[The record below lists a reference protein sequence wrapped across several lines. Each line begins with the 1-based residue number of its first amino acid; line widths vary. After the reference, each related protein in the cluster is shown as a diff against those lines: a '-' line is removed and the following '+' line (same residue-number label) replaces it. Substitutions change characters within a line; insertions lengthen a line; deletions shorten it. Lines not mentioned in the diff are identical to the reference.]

1 MTDNKVRKLAHE
13 IAGEYFKN
21 KHMDIVG
28 ATASSETITIVGFN
42 KSNPEY
48 AEFAKFELISRKRLQ
63 SYYLS
68 SENMEVKREYY
79 CCKE

>member
-1 MTDNKVRKLAHE
+1 MTDNEVRKLAHE

-21 KHMDIVG
+21 EHMDIVG
-28 ATASSETITIVGFN
+28 ATISNGIITIVGFN
-42 KSNPEY
+42 KDDPEY
-48 AEFAKFELISRKRLQ
+48 AEFAKFELISRKLLQ

-79 CCKE
+79 SCK